1 MAMELTRDVDRLWG
15 EIDEM
20 RKDMKTLTRAMKDL
34 GADKGRDALDQVEYL
49 RKRATKHAAQAEKH
63 IERGIEE
70 RPIIS
75 VVAAFGAGFLLAKLL
90 DSGR

>member
-1 MAMELTRDVDRLWG
+1 MELTRDVDRLRG

-20 RKDMKTLTRAMKDL
+20 RKDLKTLTRSMRDL
-34 GADKGRDALDQVEYL
+34 GAEKGKDALDQVEYL
-49 RKRATKHAAQAEKH
+49 RKRARKHAARAEEH

-75 VVAAFGAGFLLAKLL
+75 VVAAFGVGFLLAKLL
-90 DSGR
+90 DAGR